1 MESEGSQHVERK
13 GYSVCFARE
22 ADHDFVVAYPPS
34 PTKGGRVCE
43 LTSVQRCDQVFR
55 VSAAVTAG
63 ARHDE

>member
-1 MESEGSQHVERK
+1 MESEDSQHVERK

-22 ADHDFVVAYPPS
+22 ADHDSVVACPRS
-34 PTKGGRVCE
+34 LTKGGRVCE
-43 LTSVQRCDQVFR
+43 LTSVQRCDQAFR